1 MASPRTAA
9 ARKIQRIFRAKRAF
23 PNNSGITRKASPP
36 NRAKIIAN
44 LERDFKAQKAK
55 PYVPQ
60 INEMRS
66 LLAGKPVYHER
77 NPLNYFLNIVTE
89 RNIQN
94 AMIKATGT
102 PKSAGIRFSKT
113 KLISFLATINKGV
126 DIHKVL
132 TGSAPVGG
140 YGFQQITG
148 YTSLKSKPQV
158 QYFQGKWEGN
168 TAGIKYIFA
177 KRASGTL
184 RLSRDGIMIF
194 GNDKTRVK
202 LLVQRCILNGW
213 IPNAQVSAEFKH
225 LNGTFKMNKKI
236 NLDMLNRF
244 IYNSP
249 LIEGKPSMRSGGKQV
264 IRTSPVASSPSSASA
279 SPKQNVENMLN
290 QAYRMMHPNS
300 QNRSPND
307 EGEYDFMHTNSPYGS
322 ANEGENYRPGYNY
335 QGEEMGPGASNW
347 HIRKRFRR
355 TAEYKLAKA
364 EYEAAKKKPTTGNLQ
379 ITINLNRPYQNQG
392 KIVEQARK
400 RRKAREVKTL
410 KSLVFT
416 MKDPKFTFIVFENG
430 TVNFAGLKVED
441 LELPKKIF
449 STFFAVAGSA
459 NTVFGS
465 PVSRKGKT
473 NAERLAER
481 YRLVLQGNW
490 SRVNSARVPQGY
502 YVRPGANGK
511 PRLYPYIKF
520 LEGGVPNKMMDLKAV
535 APKVRKAFENAK
547 KPIPRV
553 TLNVFRNAGYP
564 LNAPANN
571 NKKVYVKKNIS
582 NRRASNWSATKP
594 GHYILPGPGK
604 QPVFKEIPK
613 ILNKAKG
620 TVIEKYKKAGVNIP
634 KSVRNLFRIPANV
647 VTAGNKTHVL
657 TRENK
662 ELKINGKQAKRFK
675 EAELLAIAR
684 NLKIAGA
691 TNTTSKKVL
700 LELLNKH
707 QARKPSPA
715 RQANI
720 NNIEWENVV

>member
-1 MASPRTAA
+1 MTKKVEYRNKTPSPNVPYFDPMAFLGHAPT
-9 ARKIQRIFRAKRAF
+9 KPFQENFFI
-23 PNNSGITRKASPP
+23 
-36 NRAKIIAN
+36 N
-44 LERDFKAQKAK
+44 LPKVGVEVA
-55 PYVPQ
+55 
-60 INEMRS
+60 
-66 LLAGKPVYHER
+66 
-77 NPLNYFLNIVTE
+77 
-89 RNIQN
+89 
-94 AMIKATGT
+94 
-102 PKSAGIRFSKT
+102 KSAGIRFSKT
-113 KLISFLATINKGV
+113 KLISFLATIDKGV

-140 YGFQQITG
+140 YGFRQITG
-148 YTSLKSKPQV
+148 YTSLTSKPQV

-213 IPNAQVSAEFKH
+213 IPKAQVPVEFKH

-244 IYNSP
+244 LYNSK
-249 LIEGKPSMRSGGKQV
+249 LIEGKPSMRSGRKQV
-264 IRTSPVASSPSSASA
+264 IRTSPGSVSSASSVSSG
-279 SPKQNVENMLN
+279 SPNVQNMLN
-290 QAYRMMHPNS
+290 QMYGMMHPNS
-300 QNRSPND
+300 PGRSSSNE
-307 EGEYDFMHTNSPYGS
+307 EGVNKGYEML
-322 ANEGENYRPGYNY
+322 PGYNFE
-335 QGEEMGPGASNW
+335 GEEMGPGASNW
-347 HIRKRFRR
+347 QIRKRFRR
-355 TAEYKLAKA
+355 TNEYKLARA
-364 EYEAAKKKPTTGNLQ
+364 EYEEAKKKSPTGNLR
-379 ITINLNRPYQNQG
+379 ITVNLTRPYKNLG
-392 KIVEQARK
+392 KLVEQPRK
-400 RRKAREVKTL
+400 QRKAREVKTF

-441 LELPKKIF
+441 IELPKKIF
-449 STFFAVAGSA
+449 SQLFIEAGSA
-459 NTVFGS
+459 NAVFGS
-465 PVSRKGKT
+465 PVSRRGKT
-473 NAERLAER
+473 NTERLAER
-481 YRLVLQGNW
+481 YRLVSGGNW
-490 SRVNSARVPQGY
+490 SAVNRYKVPEGY
-502 YVRPGANGK
+502 YIRPGANGK
-511 PRLYPYIKF
+511 PRLYPYVKY
-520 LEGGVPNKMMDLKAV
+520 LKGGALNKMMNLKAV

-553 TLNVFRNAGYP
+553 TLNVFRGAGYP
-564 LNAPANN
+564 LNAPAPTTN

-594 GHYILPGPGK
+594 GHYVLPGPGK

-613 ILNKAKG
+613 ILNKAKNM
-620 TVIEKYKKAGVNIP
+620 VVEKYKKAGVNIP
-634 KSVRNLFRIPANV
+634 KSVRNLFKIPANV
-647 VTAGNKTHVL
+647 VTAGNRTHVL

-675 EAELLAIAR
+675 EPELRAIAR

-720 NNIEWENVV
+720 EWENVV